1 MYFSVQIRLC
11 PRRSAARFKYIF
23 EMYLSGYAA
32 TPACLLSSR
41 RVEQVTRFIKE
52 ALMRLNHP
60 YIALALE
67 MKKRFIEPV
76 IATSN
81 IYRQRVDRSIL
92 NFTRFG
98 REAALA
104 VDFILDRLNER
115 SADGVRLRTVA

>member
-1 MYFSVQIRLC
+1 
-11 PRRSAARFKYIF
+11 
-23 EMYLSGYAA
+23 
-32 TPACLLSSR
+32 
-41 RVEQVTRFIKE
+41 
-52 ALMRLNHP
+52 MRLNHP